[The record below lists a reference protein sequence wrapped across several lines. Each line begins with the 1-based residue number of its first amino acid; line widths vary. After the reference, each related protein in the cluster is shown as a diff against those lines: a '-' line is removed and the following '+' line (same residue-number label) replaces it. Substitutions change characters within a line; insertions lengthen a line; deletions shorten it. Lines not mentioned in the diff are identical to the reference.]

1 MQIGMVGLGRMG
13 GNMARRLARGGLQ
26 VVAWDRSEAPRAAL
40 ADEPGVQPVAT
51 LQALVAALAPPRAIW
66 LMLPAGGPSE
76 QVLGTLAAHCGA
88 GDLLVDGANAHY
100 ADAQRHAATLAARGL
115 EFVDAGV
122 SGGIWGLQNGYGLM
136 VGGSEAAVAR
146 LAPAL
151 RALAPAPDEGWLH
164 CGAAGAGHYA
174 KMVHNGIEY
183 GLMQAYAE
191 GLALLE
197 ARPDLGLDVAKLAE
211 HWRHGTVIRS
221 WLLDLTAEFL
231 AQDAKLLSAWAGLGQ
246 SQLAL
251 RDAPGA
257 IASFGAFVKARP
269 KSPLAPSAQY
279 WIGNA
284 QFARRDYRAAIAAQ
298 RQLVQQYPDSAKVP
312 DALLNIASAQGE
324 LNENAAAR
332 RTLEELIA
340 KYPSSEAAAKAKQ
353 RLGVR

>member
-76 QVLGTLAAHCGA
+76 QVLEALAAHCGA

-231 AQDAKLLSAWAGLGQ
+231 AQDAKLAGIAPVVADSGEGRWTVQEAVDRGVPVPVLSAALMARFA
-246 SQLAL
+246 SQG
-251 RDAPGA
+251 RD
-257 IASFGAFVKARP
+257 
-269 KSPLAPSAQY
+269 
-279 WIGNA
+279 
-284 QFARRDYRAAIAAQ
+284 DY
-298 RQLVQQYPDSAKVP
+298 
-312 DALLNIASAQGE
+312 
-324 LNENAAAR
+324 AAR
-332 RTLEELIA
+332 LLARMRQAFGGHAVT
-340 KYPSSEAAAKAKQ
+340 PAAG
-353 RLGVR
+353 RSP